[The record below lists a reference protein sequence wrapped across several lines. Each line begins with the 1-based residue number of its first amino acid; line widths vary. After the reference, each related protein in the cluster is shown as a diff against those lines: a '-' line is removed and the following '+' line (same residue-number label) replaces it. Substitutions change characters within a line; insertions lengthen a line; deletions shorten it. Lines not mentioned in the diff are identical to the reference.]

1 MSRLVD
7 AGRALNDRKMALL
20 GDQDTGAS
28 EVTEDAMR
36 KMVVGLD
43 LDLHEMR
50 RVFNSITKQ
59 MVESGVF
66 FTAASTEGEPLLV
79 LTPPV
84 LEAVWSEALMLGA
97 LHRDLVEHAA

>member
-7 AGRALNDRKMALL
+7 AGRALNDRKMAL
-20 GDQDTGAS
+20 
-28 EVTEDAMR
+28 
-36 KMVVGLD
+36 
-43 LDLHEMR
+43 
-50 RVFNSITKQ
+50 
-59 MVESGVF
+59 
-66 FTAASTEGEPLLV
+66 AASTEGEPLLV